1 MKEINRM
8 NAVAK
13 ETKATKDFEQLKTRL
28 KTTWMTRAFASLD
41 VNEQEKPCQRLRLLA
56 KQEAV

>member
-1 MKEINRM
+1 M